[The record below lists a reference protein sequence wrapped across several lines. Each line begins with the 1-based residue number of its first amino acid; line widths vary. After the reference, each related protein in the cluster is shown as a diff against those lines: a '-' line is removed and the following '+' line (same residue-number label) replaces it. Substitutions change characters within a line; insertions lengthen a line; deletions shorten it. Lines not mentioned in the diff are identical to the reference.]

1 MLNQQQEIYLFF
13 FGQFFISRIA
23 STATDGKERNLVD
36 DGGFGPVVY
45 LSFFLG
51 RMFEVWPHFFL
62 RQLVARGWSLA

>member
-45 LSFFLG
+45 FSQSYRDTMILIYNSKLILCAIF
-51 RMFEVWPHFFL
+51 
-62 RQLVARGWSLA
+62 